1 MKRRCGNKMKSK
13 LKNDEAYYV
22 PLLES
27 LQNLLNNDA
36 VLEEVQYNQLI

>member
-1 MKRRCGNKMKSK
+1 MKSK